1 MDRLCSEFQGHCPS
15 IRIGDFDTRVPRN
28 VDDNDLSSEST
39 DGLCVLPDGG
49 RFTEM
54 TLSLTRISALRA
66 LMHLD
71 QWFQGQVFL
80 SQNFEKGAVDFRA
93 ANHGKQRLKGIVIDA
108 KLHQEENYLRFCGG
122 DDPMQQLCR
131 LVGDVAEIKLW
142 LFCYRLLS
150 AEAAQRN
157 QEMGANDQKEY
168 ISLLYSWLLLKLK
181 MRNEFWNFF
190 FFFLFFFF
198 CIG

>member
-1 MDRLCSEFQGHCPS
+1 M
-15 IRIGDFDTRVPRN
+15 
-28 VDDNDLSSEST
+28 
-39 DGLCVLPDGG
+39 LPDGG

-80 SQNFEKGAVDFRA
+80 FQNFEKVAVDFSA
-93 ANHGKQRLKGIVIDA
+93 ANYGIQRLKGIVIDA
-108 KLHQEENYLRFCGG
+108 KLHQEENYLRFCGS
-122 DDPMQQLCR
+122 DDPIQQLCR
-131 LVGDVAEIKLW
+131 LVGAATEIKLW

-157 QEMGANDQKEY
+157 QEMAANDQKEY
-168 ISLLYSWLLLKLK
+168 ISHLHSRLSKLK
-181 MRNEFWNFF
+181 NTEQSIFYFYFYFF
-190 FFFLFFFF
+190 V
-198 CIG
+198 